1 MHAGNTLTE
10 FTNLFSPNN
19 FKRNDDIILNY
30 FMANVWNGWVQYV
43 SKSMRNSIKWTAI
56 KAKKI
61 NEIKYYFVAEI
72 KERGLM
78 SKRLSR
84 YIVSFDYFDKPWIV
98 LSVTTGSISIAAF
111 ATGIGAPV
119 TMMIASFSL
128 AFSITTGIAKKTIKN
143 NKK

>member
-1 MHAGNTLTE
+1 
-10 FTNLFSPNN
+10 
-19 FKRNDDIILNY
+19 
-30 FMANVWNGWVQYV
+30 MANVWNGWVQYV